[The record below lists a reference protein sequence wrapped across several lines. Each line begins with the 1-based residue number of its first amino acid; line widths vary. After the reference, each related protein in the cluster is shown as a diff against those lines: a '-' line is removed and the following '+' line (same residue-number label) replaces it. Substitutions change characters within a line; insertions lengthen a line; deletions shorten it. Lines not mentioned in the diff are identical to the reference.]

1 MNKITSLDTD
11 LRLKAAVG
19 LEQAV
24 AQDMDAEDRP
34 LLELLANKIADL
46 EEETDE
52 DTEDTDSSV

>member
-24 AQDMDAEDRP
+24 AKDMDAQDRS
-34 LLELLANKIADL
+34 LGELSESKIKDL
-46 EEETDE
+46 GAGTDE
-52 DTEDTDSSV
+52 DPEDTDDSV

>member
-24 AQDMDAEDRP
+24 AKDMDAPDRSLGE
-34 LLELLANKIADL
+34 LLESKIKDL
-46 EEETDE
+46 GEETDE
-52 DTEDTDSSV
+52 DSEDTDDSV